1 MNAAPGGREAAPGR
15 LELADV
21 TCRFGG
27 LRALNGVSFVLEPG
41 SILGVIGPNGAGKS
55 TFVNVTSGQVA
66 PSGGRVSVGGRDLT
80 GAPAWKVARAGLART
95 FQVVKPFSGLTVR
108 QNVACGAMFAT
119 GASRAA
125 GLTAATTVLE
135 RVGLSGR
142 EDVHPAELTVAEQ
155 KRLELGRA
163 LAMSPRV
170 LLLDELMAGLR
181 PAEAAD
187 FVELI
192 RRLRSED
199 GTSVVVIEHVMTA
212 ILALADELLVLN
224 QGAVLMRGEPR
235 AVLADER
242 VVSAYLGE
250 RFARRAAAGPDQETH
265 SPDGEAPP

>member
-1 MNAAPGGREAAPGR
+1 VTAIAGSETAPGR
-15 LELADV
+15 LELAGV

-41 SILGVIGPNGAGKS
+41 TILGVIGPNGAGKS
-55 TFVNVTSGQVA
+55 TFVNVTSGQVT
-66 PSGGRVSVGGRDLT
+66 PTGGRVSLDGRDLT

-95 FQVVKPFSGLTVR
+95 FQVVKPFSGLTAR

-125 GLTAATTVLE
+125 GLAAATTVLG
-135 RVGLSGR
+135 RVGLAGR
-142 EDVHPAELTVAEQ
+142 EDVHPAELTVADQ

-181 PAEAAD
+181 PAETAD
-187 FVELI
+187 FVALI

-199 GTSVVVIEHVMTA
+199 GISVVVIEHVMTA
-212 ILALADELLVLN
+212 ILAVADELLVLD
-224 QGAVLMRGEPR
+224 QGAVLMQGEPR

-250 RFARRAAAGPDQETH
+250 RFARRAAAGRDGERH
-265 SPDGEAPP
+265 SADGEARP